1 MAVPKRKTSKSK
13 TASRKAQNTK
23 KPISK
28 ASTCSQ
34 CGAPAQPH
42 HACKSCG
49 YYNGRQVLSVTS
61 ED

>member
-13 TASRKAQNTK
+13 TASRKAQNMK
-23 KPISK
+23 KPIAR
-28 ASTCSQ
+28 ASSCPQ

-49 YYNGRQVLSVTS
+49 YYNGRQVLTVAT